1 MEEGELGKDR
11 VTLRAKLELPVQ
23 VICLFII
30 FNDDCSIIGS
40 NSILQQKWVA
50 CYYLNSIA
58 N

>member
-1 MEEGELGKDR
+1 MEEGEVGKDR

-40 NSILQQKWVA
+40 NSILQPKWVA